1 MIRTAILTVSD
12 KGAAGEREDA
22 SVGEIRALL
31 GEGLETLPAETP
43 RFEVVRYE
51 IVPDEREAVEAA
63 LKTWADGGDV
73 DLILTT
79 GGTGLAPRDR
89 TPEATRAVL
98 DFEVPGL
105 AEIMRAEGVKKNAK
119 AALSRGLVGVRGE
132 TLIVNLPGSPKG
144 ARESLE
150 AILDV
155 LPHALDTLQG
165 KTRPAQ
171 QNAPHDWHQ

>member
-12 KGAAGEREDA
+12 KGAAGERADA
-22 SVGEIRALL
+22 SVGEVRALL
-31 GEGLETLPAETP
+31 AEGF
-43 RFEVVRYE
+43 REVAYT
-51 IVPDEREAVEAA
+51 IVPDEVEAVRAQLRA
-63 LKTWADGGDV
+63 WADSGDI

-89 TPEATRAVL
+89 TPEATKALL

-105 AEIMRAEGVKKNAK
+105 AERMRAEGVKQSPK
-119 AALSRGLVGVRGE
+119 AALSRGLVGVRAQ

-150 AILDV
+150 AVIGV
-155 LPHALDTLQG
+155 LPHALDTLRG
-165 KTRPAQ
+165 EKRPAQ
-171 QNAPHDWHQ
+171 RNAPEDWHQ

>member
-22 SVGEIRALL
+22 SVEEVRALL
-31 GEGLETLPAETP
+31 GEEF
-43 RFEVVRYE
+43 REVSYE
-51 IVPDEREAVEAA
+51 IVPDEVEAVRAQ
-63 LKTWADGGDV
+63 LTTWATSGEI
-73 DLILTT
+73 DLILST

-105 AEIMRAEGVKKNAK
+105 AEMMRAEGVKKNPK
-119 AALSRGLVGVRGE
+119 AALSRGLVGVREE

-144 ARESLE
+144 ARESLG
-150 AILDV
+150 AIIGI

-165 KTRPAQ
+165 RKRPAQ
-171 QNAPHDWHQ
+171 QNAPEDWHQ